1 MVNGKDVKCF
11 QREQAFDQTC
21 RFYIV

>member
-11 QREQAFDQTC
+11 QRKQAFDQTC